1 MRHQR
6 PVSRPSPR
14 CLAWLLGAAAAL
26 MPTLAQAQPAGHDR
40 AEALS
45 FTLGFETIRLPGRER
60 LGLLGGAL
68 LFEAAPSWWLGPAVY
83 GAVTGE
89 RGGLFTGGLEVQR
102 RWRLG
107 ERSTLVTS
115 VYAGGGGGG
124 GAPVGGGLMLRPAIT
139 ALQDFGALQAG
150 LSWSQVRFPDGDIR
164 SNQAGVVLAWDGR
177 FRYADP
183 ARAGQPA
190 QDEQRSG
197 IGFDRMAATFARYT
211 ITAPGRADRRIDV
224 VGARLDRRAD
234 DGHFTWGLEAA
245 GAASGGAAGYM
256 EILASAGWDAALLPS
271 LVPALRAGVRGAA
284 GLGGG
289 GAVPTG
295 GGALGKAMLTL
306 SAPIAPQWS
315 AGLEAGLLRSGDSAM
330 RATLVQA
337 WLALDLEPAR
347 GPDDPLRRGTLAR
360 TEWAA
365 ALQHNLR
372 VQREDGS
379 REPLDTVGLK
389 LNRYLNDHV
398 YLSGQAHSAFAGG
411 AGAYS
416 IGLVGVGAA
425 TAPAA
430 QGWGAGAE
438 LLVGA
443 AGGGGVA
450 TAGGALVQAVGWAGW
465 SDTPG
470 SQWRLGAGAVR
481 SLRGGLS
488 SPIVELSW
496 VRAFAQSAP

>member
-1 MRHQR
+1 
-6 PVSRPSPR
+6 
-14 CLAWLLGAAAAL
+14 
-26 MPTLAQAQPAGHDR
+26 
-40 AEALS
+40 
-45 FTLGFETIRLPGRER
+45 
-60 LGLLGGAL
+60 
-68 LFEAAPSWWLGPAVY
+68 
-83 GAVTGE
+83 
-89 RGGLFTGGLEVQR
+89 
-102 RWRLG
+102 
-107 ERSTLVTS
+107 
-115 VYAGGGGGG
+115 
-124 GAPVGGGLMLRPAIT
+124 MLRPAVA

-150 LSWSQVRFPDGDIR
+150 LSWSQVRFPDGAIR

-183 ARAGQPA
+183 ARAGQPVH
-190 QDEQRSG
+190 DEARSG
-197 IGFDRMAATFARYT
+197 IGFDRIGATFARYT
-211 ITAPGRADRRIDV
+211 LRMPGRADRRIDV
-224 VGARLDRRAD
+224 VGARLDRHAD
-234 DGHFTWGLEAA
+234 DGHLTWGLEAA
-245 GAASGGAAGYM
+245 GAASGDAAGYM
-256 EILASAGWDAALLPS
+256 EILASAGWDTALLPS
-271 LVPALRAGVRGAA
+271 LAPALRAGVRGAA

-295 GGALGKAMLTL
+295 GGALGKVMLTL
-306 SAPIAPQWS
+306 SAPISPRWS
-315 AGLEAGLLRSGDSAM
+315 AGLEAGWLRSGDSGL

-337 WLALDLEPAR
+337 WLAIDLEPEP
-347 GPDDPLRRGTLAR
+347 GPSEPLRSGTLSR

-372 VQREDGS
+372 AQREDGS

-389 LNRYLNDHV
+389 LNRYLNEHL

-416 IGLVGVGAA
+416 IGLVGVGVA
-425 TAPAA
+425 TAPVAR
-430 QGWGAGAE
+430 GWGAGAE
-438 LLVGA
+438 LLLGA
-443 AGGGGVA
+443 AGGAGVT

-465 SDTPG
+465 SATPG